1 MSEAVEQSKAK
12 WRKAISILRD
22 TGMTD
27 DEIAAELGLPD
38 LKEFET
44 QHVST
49 SAVRPAKSTAIV
61 VQHDLCSV
69 DDSDGILD
77 VEVVDLSTDGAM
89 GEPLPHLPV
98 PIPARESDSN
108 REHEPRDWSK
118 SPVPER
124 RCKAH
129 KKNGERC
136 KNAAIVGG
144 TVCRYHGGASAHVQR
159 TARARLENAA
169 DRMAKELLG
178 MAIDPNVAD
187 SVKLAAIKD
196 ALDRGGLKAPNQVV
210 VSAGQTTG
218 FDEIYTDVF
227 TGTRAESRRARGMEL
242 GPNDV
247 DALGYSSS
255 SSEQSSAAVIDADG
269 FDVTDSFPNNEG
281 VQRFSPDTDISA
293 AANRPGGGFD
303 PRYGGVGPNSY
314 ADYDRLG
321 ATEEQ

>member
-129 KKNGERC
+129 KRTES
-136 KNAAIVGG
+136 
-144 TVCRYHGGASAHVQR
+144 GAR
-159 TARARLENAA
+159 MPRL
-169 DRMAKELLG
+169 
-178 MAIDPNVAD
+178 
-187 SVKLAAIKD
+187 
-196 ALDRGGLKAPNQVV
+196 
-210 VSAGQTTG
+210 
-218 FDEIYTDVF
+218 
-227 TGTRAESRRARGMEL
+227 
-242 GPNDV
+242 
-247 DALGYSSS
+247 
-255 SSEQSSAAVIDADG
+255 SAALFAGTTAAHLLTYNAPLEHDWRMPPTG
-269 FDVTDSFPNNEG
+269 W
-281 VQRFSPDTDISA
+281 QRA
-293 AANRPGGGFD
+293 VRHGN
-303 PRYGGVGPNSY
+303 
-314 ADYDRLG
+314 
-321 ATEEQ
+321 